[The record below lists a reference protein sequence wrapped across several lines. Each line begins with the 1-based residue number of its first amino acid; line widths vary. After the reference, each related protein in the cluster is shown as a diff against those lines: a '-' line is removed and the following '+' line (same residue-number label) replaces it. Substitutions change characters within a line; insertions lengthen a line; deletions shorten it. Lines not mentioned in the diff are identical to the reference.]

1 MLYHIKGTLV
11 EKRQDSVVVEVNGIG
26 FEVFVSSITLLSL
39 PEEGSSVML
48 YLHTHARE
56 EDIYL
61 YGFATVT
68 EKELFKLLISVS
80 GIGPRAARNM
90 LSNIRIDEL
99 IGAVVTRDAARLSS
113 VPGIGRKSAEK
124 IILELK
130 EKMDRLKTHA
140 VPATA
145 RQAILSDTVSAL
157 VNLGYKS
164 QQSRD
169 VVEDV
174 VKENPSLDIQ
184 GIIRL
189 SLKRLST

>member
-11 EKRQDSVVVEVNGIG
+11 EKRQDNVVVEVNGIG

-56 EDIYL
+56 EDIHL

-130 EKMDRLKTHA
+130 EKMDRLQTHA
-140 VPATA
+140 APVTG